1 MKRFFLV
8 IIMMISATSIYSFRA
23 NNEEKTTYASYYGSK
38 FHGRKTASGERFD
51 NTKFTAAHKT
61 LPFGTNVKIT
71 NPATGESVVVKIND
85 RGPFVKGRGFD
96 LSQAAFD
103 EISDLKK
110 GVIAIQYEIL
120 DNNNEESTERD
131 NSSDANHSM
140 DNDTIQ

>member
-8 IIMMISATSIYSFRA
+8 IIMMISANSIYSFRA
-23 NNEEKTTYASYYGSK
+23 NNGEKTTLASYYGSK

-120 DNNNEESTERD
+120 DNSNESTESD
-131 NSSDANHSM
+131 NSNDANM